1 MRTRAPS
8 LRRLS
13 LRARLLLIGVAGVAV
28 ALALGSAAL
37 YGVLV
42 VTVNHT
48 IDAEARASAADVV
61 ALVDSGRLSSPIP
74 VAGAQVVQV
83 VDGSG
88 RVVSASVNA
97 DRLTPLL
104 RPAELRQALAGQ
116 TTEVPGARAGV
127 NGPLRAVA
135 VRAGPAATP
144 VSVVVALQVGDVT
157 QSQRVLLR
165 TLVLTYPLLLL
176 VLAAIAW
183 RVIGSALR
191 PVEELRAGAER
202 ISGSGHDERLPVPAS
217 ADEIH
222 ALALTLN
229 GMLDRLDAAR
239 ERQRGFVADAAHEL
253 RSPLASM
260 RTQLEV
266 AERLGEGGALPAEL
280 LADVARLTRLVED
293 LLLLARADSSVA
305 PPQRESFDAAALLT
319 DVADRYAG
327 SRVPVSVTSGAGPV
341 PVRGDRE
348 ELRRALTNLVDNAV
362 RHARSRVVLAAR
374 APIGA
379 AVLTVTDD
387 GPGIPEALREN
398 VFERFTRLD
407 DARDRDAGGT
417 GLGLAI
423 VRELVR
429 RSGGSV
435 RLLDADPPPGL
446 CVELV
451 FPHAR

>member
-1 MRTRAPS
+1 
-8 LRRLS
+8 
-13 LRARLLLIGVAGVAV
+13 
-28 ALALGSAAL
+28 
-37 YGVLV
+37 
-42 VTVNHT
+42 
-48 IDAEARASAADVV
+48 
-61 ALVDSGRLSSPIP
+61 
-74 VAGAQVVQV
+74 
-83 VDGSG
+83 
-88 RVVSASVNA
+88 
-97 DRLTPLL
+97 
-104 RPAELRQALAGQ
+104 
-116 TTEVPGARAGV
+116 
-127 NGPLRAVA
+127 
-135 VRAGPAATP
+135 
-144 VSVVVALQVGDVT
+144 
-157 QSQRVLLR
+157 
-165 TLVLTYPLLLL
+165 
-176 VLAAIAW
+176 
-183 RVIGSALR
+183 
-191 PVEELRAGAER
+191 
-202 ISGSGHDERLPVPAS
+202 
-217 ADEIH
+217 
-222 ALALTLN
+222 
-229 GMLDRLDAAR
+229 
-239 ERQRGFVADAAHEL
+239 
-253 RSPLASM
+253 M

-266 AERLGEGGALPAEL
+266 AERLGEGGELPAEL
-280 LADVARLTRLVED
+280 LVDVARLTRLVED

-305 PPQRESFDAAALLT
+305 PPHRESFDAAALLT